1 MTAVIEGSCTTVA
14 RSVAEYLGAGEVPKV
29 VTHSTIDGVDVAG
42 WLLVENPEVVSKG
55 ERRCAVVGQSGSV
68 VCTGPISTVL
78 EAAAP
83 EATDEPLPVWAE
95 AVATATW
102 QAQRAEQ
109 ELADD
114 RRTWQRR
121 IEAAHDV
128 ADARGHCREFDE
140 IMEEIGLPGRNR
152 DFDVEVVAEVR
163 VSVRVTAGTADE
175 ARGEVSEAMV
185 ADAIYAMDRNDVYCA
200 IEDQSVQNADV
211 AD

>member
-14 RSVAEYLGAGEVPKV
+14 RSVAEFLGAGEVPKV
-29 VTHSTIDGVDVAG
+29 VKHSTIDGVDVAG
-42 WLLVENPEVVSKG
+42 WLLVENPEVVSTG

-68 VCTGPISTVL
+68 VCAGPVSTVL
-78 EAAAP
+78 VAEAPAAIVELAP
-83 EATDEPLPVWAE
+83 AWAE

-114 RRTWQRR
+114 RRAWQRR

-163 VSVRVTAGTADE
+163 VSVRLTARTADE

-200 IEDQSVQNADV
+200 IEDQSVQSADL